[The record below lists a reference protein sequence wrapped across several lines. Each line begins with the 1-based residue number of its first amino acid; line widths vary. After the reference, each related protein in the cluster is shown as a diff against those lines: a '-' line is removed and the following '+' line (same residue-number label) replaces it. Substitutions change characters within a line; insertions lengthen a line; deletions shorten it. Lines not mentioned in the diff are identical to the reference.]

1 MLNLQRKQNW
11 AVLKVKKTP
20 VFQLTDL
27 QKQINKEK
35 EKMAKNESWKNKAA
49 KKKIAQSKDMLVF
62 FAASNV
68 GKSNDQKIKIW
79 T

>member
-1 MLNLQRKQNW
+1 MSPTVLNESDCIESHLLHPMLNLLRKQNW

-35 EKMAKNESWKNKAA
+35 EKMAKNES
-49 KKKIAQSKDMLVF
+49 
-62 FAASNV
+62 
-68 GKSNDQKIKIW
+68 
-79 T
+79 